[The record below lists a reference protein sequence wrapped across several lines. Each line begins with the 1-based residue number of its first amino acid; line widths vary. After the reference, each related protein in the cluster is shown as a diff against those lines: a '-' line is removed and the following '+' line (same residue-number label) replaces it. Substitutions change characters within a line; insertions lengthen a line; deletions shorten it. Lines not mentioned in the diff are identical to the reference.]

1 MISMSRNIVLK
12 KCHFRVHLPAGIH
25 GMLWLFIPHVVQ
37 NRHYAA
43 RSKTFYYDVL
53 GIPINATQGQI
64 KTAYYTRS
72 KMYHPD
78 VNKDADSERLFSDIS
93 EAYEIL
99 GNVRKRR
106 LYDQG
111 LGQRYQFEET
121 YPKRDPFVGKK
132 RGSPPTGRTSTY
144 NFDEFYR
151 MHYSDVRK
159 KKQNFKAF
167 EEKWKAELKEERQL
181 KIVSYIITGAFMGS
195 VFGWISFLM
204 KQQNK

>member
-1 MISMSRNIVLK
+1 MKMSQYCL
-12 KCHFRVHLPAGIH
+12 RVHHYHFPLGAH
-25 GMLWLFIPHVVQ
+25 GMLWYFIPFTLHK
-37 NRHYAA
+37 RHYAV

-53 GIPINATQGQI
+53 GIPVNATQGQI

-78 VNKDADSERLFSDIS
+78 VTKDADSEELFSNIS

-111 LGQRYQFEET
+111 LGQRYRFEESAH
-121 YPKRDPFVGKK
+121 PNREPFVVKK
-132 RGSPPTGRTSTY
+132 RGPPPTGRTSTY

-159 KKQNFKAF
+159 RQQNFKDF
-167 EEKWKAELKEERQL
+167 EEKWKEELKEEKQNR
-181 KIVSYIITGAFMGS
+181 IVIYIITGAFTGGI
-195 VFGWISFLM
+195 FGWIIYLANYY
-204 KQQNK
+204 K